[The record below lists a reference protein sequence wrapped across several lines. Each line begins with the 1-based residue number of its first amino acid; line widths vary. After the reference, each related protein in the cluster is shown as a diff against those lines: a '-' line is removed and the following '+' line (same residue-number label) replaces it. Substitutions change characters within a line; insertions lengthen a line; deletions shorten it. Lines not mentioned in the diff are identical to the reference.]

1 MAHRGQI
8 EVLTGTSSKSASIAS
23 WRRVKHRKLITVFA
37 ILIFSLLGFCWW
49 MDTSAD
55 QASSYLRA
63 QPLTEYPYHGI
74 LVVPA
79 RESEIWSID
88 DQLYVYGRFYI
99 INTTN
104 DVYSIRLFNSYIIF
118 EGNWLSFN
126 ASEHHTGNH
135 TLVLTM
141 YNYTQ
146 QETTIHV
153 SRYDRVVSTASPIV
167 GMLLLTSYGFGA
179 GVLVLYLIVA
189 RPIQKELAAFLSVT
203 HTQEIPDTMDERT
216 AKLVVD
222 KTSHLIRHLST
233 EIACIRSEK
242 SSLLTAV
249 GVLVAGYGFIV
260 SEVLG
265 KVLDS
270 NLVVSTFLSVF
281 VGILGLIISAH
292 YILSDSSVE
301 DPEATLWHYTN
312 RVTEPIQGK
321 ISMGSDIARTYD
333 LVSGWKTTDYAKDNV
348 REVVSLYHAY
358 RITDEQC
365 VNAKTWIRISLTLF
379 LAFFVFFLFIFS
391 PFGDYIT
398 VGYFG
403 FSGGYVLLLGSY
415 KLKEWLTKPL
425 KAERGTLFRCRNR
438 TDTTKAQNKDI
449 DKIDNLLAVCNVSV
463 IETCSND
470 AKVIERIQTIMKA
483 GKPDKGKKPKDQDYV
498 FSVNKKHGTEWA
510 GKEVPLLFTEYIG
523 ENTGIEVY
531 PHRDKNRL
539 IVTIY
544 DHLVKLEKE

>member
-1 MAHRGQI
+1 MA
-8 EVLTGTSSKSASIAS
+8 
-23 WRRVKHRKLITVFA
+23 
-37 ILIFSLLGFCWW
+37 
-49 MDTSAD
+49 TSAD
-55 QASSYLRA
+55 QTLSYLRA
-63 QPLTEYPYHGI
+63 QPLAEYRYHGI
-74 LVVPA
+74 LIEPA

-88 DQLYVYGRFYI
+88 DQLHVYGRFYI

-104 DVYSIRLFNSYIIF
+104 DVYSIRLFNSYLIF
-118 EGNWLSFN
+118 QGNWLAFN

-135 TLVLTM
+135 TIVLM
-141 YNYTQ
+141 MNNYTQ

-179 GVLVLYLIVA
+179 GVLVLYLVVA

-203 HTQEIPDTMDERT
+203 QTQEIPDTMDERT

-222 KTSHLIRHLST
+222 RTDHLIRHLST
-233 EIACIRSEK
+233 EIAGIRSEK
-242 SSLLTAV
+242 GSLLTAV

-260 SEVLG
+260 SEVLS
-265 KVLDS
+265 KVLDP
-270 NLVVSTFLSVF
+270 NLIGSAFLSVLIGMF
-281 VGILGLIISAH
+281 GLIISAY

-301 DPEATLWHYTN
+301 DSEATLWHYTN

-321 ISMGSDIARTYD
+321 ISMKEDIVRTYD
-333 LVSGWKTTDYAKDNV
+333 LVSGWKPKDYAKDNI
-348 REVVSLYHAY
+348 REVMSLYHAY

-365 VNAKTWIRISLTLF
+365 DNAKTWIKISLILF
-379 LAFFVFFLFIFS
+379 LAFFLFFLFIFS
-391 PFGDYIT
+391 PFGDYIMI
-398 VGYFG
+398 GYFG
-403 FSGGYVLLLGSY
+403 FSGGYVFLLGSY
-415 KLKEWLTKPL
+415 NLKEWLAKPL
-425 KAERGTLFRCRNR
+425 KAERRTLFWCRNR

-449 DKIDNLLAVCNVSV
+449 DKIDNLLAVCKVSV

-470 AKVIERIQTIMKA
+470 AKVIERIQTIVKA
-483 GKPDKGKKPKDQDYV
+483 GKPDKGTKPKDQDYV
-498 FSVNKKHGTEWA
+498 FSVDKKHGTEWA

-531 PHRDKNRL
+531 PHRDKSRS

-544 DHLVKLEKE
+544 DYLVKLEKE